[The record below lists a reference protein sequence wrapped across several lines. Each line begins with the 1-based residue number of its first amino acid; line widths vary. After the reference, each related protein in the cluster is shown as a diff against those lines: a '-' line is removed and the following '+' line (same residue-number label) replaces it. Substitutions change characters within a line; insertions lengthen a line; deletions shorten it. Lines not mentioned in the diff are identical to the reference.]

1 MTELTPSAQDALKAY
16 LDRVRVS
23 LRGTSV
29 DADEVE
35 RDVQEH
41 IDVALNGRSEPVSAA
56 DLSDVLG
63 RLGSPDQWVP
73 DEEVPLW
80 RRAVTRISHGPEDWR
95 LSYLCFAFTVLG
107 LVLAPLGGILL
118 WIPAYLLGRAAHE
131 YAAVKGEPL
140 GPRRW
145 LTDLPLVAVALGLLG
160 CLLAGPLW
168 IPVAIAVEESYIGE
182 LLGRDL
188 TEPQEIVTTLPL
200 FAAAVGL
207 WWMILAPL
215 AAAGQRAV
223 RWLLLPLANG
233 FRKRH
238 ALWLG
243 SAGLV
248 LLVVSLLV
256 VYLVA

>member
-1 MTELTPSAQDALKAY
+1 MTELTPPARDALKAY
-16 LDRVRVS
+16 LERVRVS

-41 IDVALNGRSEPVSAA
+41 IDVALNGRSVPVSAA

-73 DEEVPLW
+73 DEEVPFW

-95 LSYLCFAFTVLG
+95 LSYLCFVFTVLG
-107 LVLAPLGGILL
+107 LVFAPLGGVLL

-131 YAAVKGEPL
+131 YAAATGESL

-145 LTDLPLVAVALGLLG
+145 LTDLPLVVVALLLLG

-168 IPVAIAVEESYIGE
+168 IPVAIAIQENY
-182 LLGRDL
+182 LGDLVSSDL
-188 TEPQEIVTTLPL
+188 TGPREAIKTISL
-200 FAAAVGL
+200 FGATVGL
-207 WWMILAPL
+207 WWMMLAPL
-215 AAAGQRAV
+215 AAFGQRTV
-223 RWLLLPLANG
+223 RWLLLPVANG
-233 FRKRH
+233 FQKRH

-243 SAGLV
+243 IAGLALVTACV
-248 LLVVSLLV
+248 LA
-256 VYLVA
+256 YLVA

>member
-1 MTELTPSAQDALKAY
+1 MTELTHEAQDALKTY
-16 LDRVRVS
+16 LERVRLS

-29 DADEVE
+29 DADEVV

-41 IDVALNGRSEPVSAA
+41 IDVALDGRSEPISAV
-56 DLSDVLG
+56 DLSDVLE

-73 DEEVPLW
+73 DEEVPFW
-80 RRAVTRISHGPEDWR
+80 RRAMQRIHHGPEDWR
-95 LSYLCFAFTVLG
+95 LSYLCFGFTVLG
-107 LVLAPLGGILL
+107 LAFAPFGGVVL

-131 YAAVKGEPL
+131 YAAARGESL

-145 LTDLPLVAVALGLLG
+145 LTDLPLVAVALSLLV

-168 IPVAIAVEESYIGE
+168 IPVAIAVEENYIGE
-182 LLGRDL
+182 LVGRDL
-188 TEPQEIVTTLPL
+188 TEFQEMAKTVSL
-200 FAAAVGL
+200 FAATIGL

-215 AAAGQRAV
+215 AALGQRTV
-223 RWLLLPLANG
+223 RWLLLPVADG

-243 SAGLV
+243 LAGLALLTVSV
-248 LLVVSLLV
+248 L
-256 VYLVA
+256 VYLAV

>member
-1 MTELTPSAQDALKAY
+1 MTKLTPEARDALTTY
-16 LDRVRVS
+16 LERVKLS

-35 RDVQEH
+35 RDVREH
-41 IDVALNGRSEPVSAA
+41 IDVALNGQSKPVSAA
-56 DLSDVLG
+56 DLSEVLD

-73 DEEVPLW
+73 DEEIPLW
-80 RRAVTRISHGPEDWR
+80 RRAIRRISAGPEDWR
-95 LSYLCFAFTVLG
+95 LAYLCFAFVVLG
-107 LVLAPLGGILL
+107 LVFAPLGGILL

-131 YAAVKGEPL
+131 YAAVKGESL

-145 LTDLPLVAVALGLLG
+145 LTDVPLVAVALFLLG

-168 IPVAIAVEESYIGE
+168 IPVAIAVEEDSIGE
-182 LLGRDL
+182 LVGSHLS
-188 TEPQEIVTTLPL
+188 EPGKTVVTVSL
-200 FAAAVGL
+200 FSATVGL

-215 AAAGQRAV
+215 AALGQRTV
-223 RWLLLPLANG
+223 RWLLFPVANG

-243 SAGLV
+243 LAGLV

-256 VYLVA
+256 VYLVL